1 MSKTPF
7 IWLGSRRS
15 RKYPLGN
22 KARLL
27 DIAAS
32 RGLPVP
38 NGGILL
44 HELYTLLLQEGV
56 ICQAGNQIVCSDPQW
71 LYEIFFEEVR
81 FPRLGRPTAVRSAFA
96 AEDGT
101 SKSMAGYFHSRLHV
115 NLNDPD
121 ALSAALCDVWSS
133 ALRHEGGFRRDLLI
147 MEMVDAQVAGVAFT
161 EQAYQDDLV
170 NFADGTADR
179 LVSGQVT
186 GETLTLTKLAGWER
200 PSANLPPFAQRLQ
213 QLLRGVRRTFG
224 KGDWD
229 VEWADDGQVCWLVQV
244 RPVTR
249 APRRNEAFTFANIRE
264 IMPDPPSPLM
274 TDVVAACAPDLF
286 AYYRHFDRRLPTSRP
301 IIEIFVGRPL
311 FNITLLTDMMRTW
324 GLPTQL
330 VTNSIGGRADRE
342 VGFQPLRFLRSS
354 VPLLRQGF
362 AQLTAVGHAH
372 RATPPMLA
380 RASQPGNTFG
390 ECLDTL
396 VWLFARLVTEMFNL
410 TAALSLPLLLLRRA
424 GTLAEHNANNR
435 TISTEM
441 YTDLEPLRQ
450 LAAARPELKAALAAG
465 RVPEDTEFQRLWQ
478 AYLQKHGHRGVYE
491 SDIARPRYREA
502 PEGLLQSVARPAPP
516 PSPAP
521 PRTWRGRLTWPVWW
535 QCRRVLHAREVW
547 RYQAMVAYQSI
558 RTQLLTL
565 AQTAVAQ
572 GQLPQVDDLWLLHLN
587 EVRALDAGRIFT
599 PELMAQR
606 RQEFAALAAYDLP
619 DLLYRFDDLEQYR
632 AGSAERQR
640 GNGRLRGTSLTSGTV
655 TGRAWVLREPAT
667 TLPADF
673 RPEETILIARSV
685 DAGWI
690 PTFSLVAGAV
700 IEIGGDLS
708 HGSIILREIGLPAI
722 TNVPQATRHFATGQA
737 VRLLAGQGLV
747 EARGETGDE
756 R

>member
-22 KARLL
+22 KGRLL
-27 DIAAS
+27 DVAAS

-44 HELYTLLLQEGV
+44 HELYMLLLQEGV
-56 ICQAGNQIVCSDPQW
+56 IHQEGEWIVCPDPEW
-71 LYEIFFEEVR
+71 LYEVFFTEVR
-81 FPRLGRPTAVRSAFA
+81 FPRLNKPTAVRSAFA
-96 AEDGT
+96 AEDRT
-101 SKSMAGYFHSRLHV
+101 NESMAGYFRSRLHV
-115 NLNDPD
+115 NLNDPQ

-133 ALRHEGGFRRDLLI
+133 ALRYGGTFRRDVLI
-147 MEMVDAQVAGVAFT
+147 MEMVAAQVAGVAFAQ
-161 EQAYQDDLV
+161 QAYQDDLV
-170 NFADGTADR
+170 NFSSGTADR
-179 LVSGQVT
+179 LVSGQVA
-186 GETLTLTKLAGWER
+186 GETLTLTRLEGWER
-200 PSANLPPFAQRLQ
+200 PSPDLPPFGQRLQ

-224 KGDWD
+224 AGDWD

-244 RPVTR
+244 RPITR

-274 TDVVAACAPDLF
+274 TDVVATCAPDLF
-286 AYYRHFDRRLPTSRP
+286 AYYRHFDSRLPATRP
-301 IIEIFVGRPL
+301 IIEVFAGRPL

-330 VTNSIGGRADRE
+330 VTNSIGGSADRE
-342 VGFQPLRFLRSS
+342 VGFRLLRFLRSS

-362 AQLTAVGHAH
+362 AQLTAVGHAQ

-380 RASQPGNTFG
+380 RARQPGNSFG
-390 ECLDTL
+390 DCLDTL

-441 YTDLEPLRQ
+441 YTDLEPLRR
-450 LAAARPELKAALAAG
+450 LAAARPDLQAALAAG
-465 RVPEDTEFQRLWQ
+465 RVPEDAEFQRLWQ

-491 SDIARPRYREA
+491 SDIARPRYHEA
-502 PEGLLQSVARPAPP
+502 AEGLLQSVTRPAPP
-516 PSPAP
+516 APPAP
-521 PRTWRGRLTWPVWW
+521 RRTWRGRLTWPVWW
-535 QCRRVLHAREVW
+535 QCRRVLHAREAW
-547 RYQAMVAYQSI
+547 RYQAMVAYDSI
-558 RTQLLTL
+558 RKQLLSL

-572 GQLPQVDDLWLLHLN
+572 GQLPQVDDLWLLHLD
-587 EVRALDAGRIFT
+587 EARALDRGHIFS
-599 PELMAQR
+599 PDFMAQR
-606 RQEFAALAAYDLP
+606 RQEFTALAAYDLP

-632 AGSAERQR
+632 AGGAEFVV
-640 GNGRLRGTSLTSGTV
+640 GNGRLRGTSLTNGTV

-667 TLPADF
+667 TLPAGF
-673 RPEETILIARSV
+673 RPGETILIARSV

-722 TNVPQATRHFATGQA
+722 TNVPQATRHFVTGQA
-737 VRLLAGQGLV
+737 VRLQAGQGVV
-747 EARGETGDE
+747 EQWDNGA
-756 R
+756 